1 MKKTKGTHDK
11 ISGSVSYAMH
21 SAATFFAFL
30 YVFVMTVVFPF
41 YLTNGY
47 RNAGTDK
54 SMMFRYWG
62 LGLILSVLLCVT
74 ISLICIWADNSS
86 KRPNIKACISNISIS
101 DKLILM
107 YGLAVIVS
115 FICSSNK
122 SEAFWGAKGWYI
134 GFATQMIYVVSYFC
148 ISRFLCLYNVLI
160 VLMLISTAFTFV
172 LGTLNRFSVYP
183 IVIEGAN
190 PSFIA
195 TLGNINWFCGYW
207 SVFFP
212 MAAGLFYMSIIKKDE
227 VRNRVILGIY
237 LAVCAA
243 AGAVQGSDSAMLVFV
258 TVTLVLFWVSAGD
271 VMHRS
276 AFYMTM
282 MIMYGACQVLRII
295 RVIFPDAM
303 NYDSATAELM
313 TGGNFTL
320 ILLVAAFILWILTDN
335 VCKRHFSLDSIS
347 SYMQCER
354 IAVLTVGIAA
364 LIIFVI
370 LLIRNTI
377 NPGSIGPLSG
387 NPIFTFNEK
396 WGSSRGITWT
406 AGIKVFADMNFFEK
420 IVGLGPDSFAYG
432 VYREGSP
439 AVDAVIAAFGNS
451 RLTNAHNEWITVLVN
466 TGIWGLI
473 TYIGFFV
480 SKAVRYIS
488 KGVMLPAVFAC
499 GLSLVGYM
507 SNNLFSFQQVL
518 NGPFVFIMMGIA
530 EAVIRDKNK

>member
-1 MKKTKGTHDK
+1 MKKTDVIFGK
-11 ISGSVSYAMH
+11 IIESVSCAMH
-21 SAATFFAFL
+21 RVGSFFVFL
-30 YVFVMTVVFPF
+30 YVLVMTVVFPF

-54 SMMFRYWG
+54 SMLFRYLG
-62 LGLILSVLLCVT
+62 LGLILSVMPCVM
-74 ISLICIWADNSS
+74 IYWICTRIKNF
-86 KRPNIKACISNISIS
+86 KEKLNIRTSIFKISIS

-115 FICSSNK
+115 FLCSNNK
-122 SEAFWGAKGWYI
+122 QEAFWGAQGWYI
-134 GFATQMIYVVSYFC
+134 GFTTQMIYVVSYFC
-148 ISRFLCLYNVLI
+148 ISRLLRLHNVI
-160 VLMLISTAFTFV
+160 IISALISTTITFA

-183 IVIEGAN
+183 IIIEGAN

-195 TLGNINWFCGYW
+195 TLGNINWLCGYW

-212 MAAGLFYMSIIKKDE
+212 MAVGLFYMSVVQKDK
-227 VRNRVILGIY
+227 VMIRLILGVY
-237 LAVCAA
+237 LAICAA
-243 AGAVQGSDSAMLVFV
+243 IGAVQGSDSAMLVFV
-258 TVTLVLFWVSAGD
+258 TVMFVLFWVSAED
-271 VMHRS
+271 VAHRR

-282 MIMYGACQVLRII
+282 IIMCGVCQLLRVI

-303 NYDSATAELM
+303 NYDSATAELL

-320 ILLVAAFILWILTDN
+320 VLLAAAFVLWILADN
-335 VCKRHFSLDSIS
+335 VKKGHRSLDIIS
-347 SYMQCER
+347 SYMRCER
-354 IAVLTVGIAA
+354 IAVLVVGMAV
-364 LIIFVI
+364 LIVYVI

-377 NPGSIGPLSG
+377 NPGSIGTLSG

-406 AGIKVFADMNFFEK
+406 AGIKVFGDMTLFEK
-420 IVGLGPDSFAYG
+420 LVGLGPDSFAYG

-439 AVDAVIAAFGNS
+439 AVDAVTAAFGNS

-466 TGIWGLI
+466 NGIWGLI

-488 KGVMLPAVFAC
+488 KGVLLPTTFAC
-499 GLSLVGYM
+499 GLALVGYM

-518 NGPFVFIMMGIA
+518 NGPFVFIMMGIG
-530 EAVIRDKNK
+530 EAVIREKHK

>member
-1 MKKTKGTHDK
+1 MKKTKGKHDK
-11 ISGSVSYAMH
+11 KSGSVLYAMN
-21 SAATFFAFL
+21 SAGNFFTFL

-62 LGLILSVLLCVT
+62 LGLILSVLLCAV
-74 ISLICIWADNSS
+74 ISLICIGAGNLGQKPDF
-86 KRPNIKACISNISIS
+86 KACISNISIS
-101 DKLILM
+101 DKLVLM

-115 FICSSNK
+115 FLCSNNK
-122 SEAFWGAKGWYI
+122 QEAFWGAKGWYI

-148 ISRFLCLYNVLI
+148 ISRFLRMHNAII
-160 VLMLISTAFTFV
+160 VLTLISTAFTFA

-183 IVIEGAN
+183 VIIEGAN
-190 PSFIA
+190 PGFIA

-212 MAAGLFYMSIIKKDE
+212 MAVGLFYMSIVNKDK
-227 VRNRVILGIY
+227 VRNRVISGIY
-237 LAVCAA
+237 LAICAA
-243 AGAVQGSDSAMLVFV
+243 TGAVQGSDSAILVFV
-258 TVTLVLFWVSAGD
+258 AVTLVLFWISAGD
-271 VMHRS
+271 VIHRS
-276 AFYMTM
+276 AFYMTV
-282 MIMYGACQVLRII
+282 MIMCGACQLLHII
-295 RVIFPDAM
+295 RVIFPNAM

-320 ILLVAAFILWILTDN
+320 VLFVAAFILWVLTDN

-354 IAVLTVGIAA
+354 IAVLIVGIAA
-364 LIIFVI
+364 LIIYVI

-406 AGIKVFADMNFFEK
+406 AGIKVFGDMNLFEK
-420 IVGLGPDSFAYG
+420 LVGLGPDSFAYG
-432 VYREGSP
+432 VYREGSS
-439 AVDAVIAAFGNS
+439 AADAVIAAFGNS

-466 TGIWGLI
+466 TGIWGFI

-480 SKAVRYIS
+480 SKAVRYIRR
-488 KGVMLPAVFAC
+488 GVMLPVVFAC

-507 SNNLFSFQQVL
+507 SNNMFSFQQVL

-530 EAVIRDKNK
+530 EAVIRDKSK